1 MEPNMSVESSLRREP
16 CPACER
22 GIVAVTHRVRLNG
35 WGRIEA
41 DTPVSVAGCQTDGCQ
56 WNVIAAEVS
65 RRSPT

>member
-1 MEPNMSVESSLRREP
+1 MSVEWSLRREP
-16 CPACER
+16 CPACAQ

-41 DTPVSVAGCQTDGCQ
+41 DTPVSVAGCQTDGCE
-56 WNVIAAEVS
+56 WSVVTGEVS